1 MKKMISFLNMG
12 GIVLDYTIA
21 ELWHSSVVMPRWQS
35 VLLAL
40 GLFFMDSMICWANWY
55 CQQGAIMEYGYPRVK
70 IKKLKKTIRD
80 DSVIERIFMVRL
92 CRAAKKKGFL
102 IWLCW
107 IVNLINVLVFAA
119 AIVGMIGVM
128 ITSVAGWAMLLLLLL
143 PISWLLVGAALRF
156 IPDLLFLP
164 SERNRYK
171 WK

>member
-35 VLLAL
+35 VLLAF
-40 GLFFMDSMICWANWY
+40 GLFFMDSLICWANWY

-70 IKKLKKTIRD
+70 LKKLKKTIRD
-80 DSVIERIFMVRL
+80 DSVTERIFMVRL
-92 CRAAKKKGFL
+92 CRAAKKKGFM
-102 IWLCW
+102 IRLCW
-107 IVNLINVLVFAA
+107 LVNLINVLVFAA

-143 PISWLLVGAALRF
+143 PIGWLLVGAALRF